1 MSASIYSLHDC
12 QRQGCEITIRGPAI
26 KQGSRISKSR
36 SAITGKLVCN
46 MLNYP
51 QSRGRWG
58 GGHVSNS
65 EKKGKKKKRKQRDW
79 VKGIAPWGRYER
91 LDRQTD
97 RQKEEQMKTRAVL
110 EHSSESLEQGVQL
123 RSLVWG
129 CSHGRTQ
136 EEEQQGTTSE
146 TLQSCVMTQL
156 KWHEATPFPI
166 SQKKS

>member
-58 GGHVSNS
+58 GGTCLTVR
-65 EKKGKKKKRKQRDW
+65 KKEKKKKRKQRDW
-79 VKGIAPWGRYER
+79 VKGTAPWGRYER

-97 RQKEEQMKTRAVL
+97 RKKNRWRLGQSLSIVRNRWSRVFSSGALSEGVDMAEPRKRNSWAPHLRHFKAVWWLNWSGMKPL
-110 EHSSESLEQGVQL
+110 LFL
-123 RSLVWG
+123 
-129 CSHGRTQ
+129 
-136 EEEQQGTTSE
+136 
-146 TLQSCVMTQL
+146 
-156 KWHEATPFPI
+156 
-166 SQKKS
+166 